1 MKPHASLS
9 QSLQKLT
16 TPLGHAFQNLSRR
29 DQIALLILAMFLLF
43 FVVGVGGW
51 TLHIKANQAQKKY
64 DDTMADV
71 FWLRSQAGNIN
82 PNQTQQVSQADAIKQ
97 ILSQSGIVNAQ
108 VVENGNT
115 IQVAFS
121 HAQASVIT
129 NIFNQFEQQG
139 IRIQQLQ
146 INQPALDKLEVQS
159 ALSINS

>member
-1 MKPHASLS
+1 MKPHPSLS

-29 DQIALLILAMFLLF
+29 DQIALLILAIFLLF
-43 FVVGVGGW
+43 LWLVSVVGRCIAKP
-51 TLHIKANQAQKKY
+51 TKHKKY

-82 PNQTQQVSQADAIKQ
+82 PNQTQPVSQADAIKQ

-159 ALSINS
+159 VLSIN

>member
-16 TPLGHAFQNLSRR
+16 TSLGDAFQNLSRR
-29 DQIALLILAMFLLF
+29 DQMALLILAIFLLF
-43 FVVGVGGW
+43 LWSVSVVRRCIAKP
-51 TLHIKANQAQKKY
+51 TKHKKY

-82 PNQTQQVSQADAIKQ
+82 PNQTQQVNQADAIKQ
-97 ILSQSGIVNAQ
+97 ILIQSGIVNAQ

-159 ALSINS
+159 VLSINS